1 MYGHTRSGR
10 EFSAYDVFVTSIDH
24 FTLGT
29 NLPPFPINDDAVFGT
44 NEPAEQFR
52 WVAAFAS
59 QVTFLVL
66 IVCCP
71 LSETDDNSNLGDGDE
86 PVDSKPPHQT
96 VNLREALRHQDGWEP
111 GESGQGV

>member
-52 WVAAFAS
+52 
-59 QVTFLVL
+59 
-66 IVCCP
+66 
-71 LSETDDNSNLGDGDE
+71 
-86 PVDSKPPHQT
+86 
-96 VNLREALRHQDGWEP
+96 
-111 GESGQGV
+111 